1 MQSAMASVP
10 NVSGVAVQA
19 MDIGEARITLTYL
32 GSTDQLREAL
42 SAQGISLTSHGG
54 EWTLSTSGTP

>member
-1 MQSAMASVP
+1 MAQVP
-10 NVSGVAVQA
+10 NVSGVSVQA
-19 MDIGEARITLTYL
+19 MDIGQARVTLTYQ

-42 SAQGISLTSHGG
+42 SQQGISLTGHSG